1 MAEFIKVCAAIGL
14 FTLYIGVTGVPG
26 LFGYHFLKHTT
37 VDKPVDSDAAAKSM
51 LISYTIGLIVFISSA
66 IYFVLLR
73 G

>member
-1 MAEFIKVCAAIGL
+1 MTEFIKVCAAVGI
-14 FTLYIGVTGVPG
+14 FTIYVAITGVPA

-51 LISYTIGLIVFISSA
+51 LISYAIGLVIFIGSA
-66 IYFVLLR
+66 VHFVLLR

>member
-1 MAEFIKVCAAIGL
+1 MAEFIKVCAAMGL
-14 FTLYIGVTGVPG
+14 FTLYIGITGVPG